1 MNSDQSSFVEN
12 DNGGK
17 TGGEGGV
24 YSDALPLPFPMGL
37 SSVTSSEV
45 YGRSCDKDVRRMFR
59 PRSRGEFGV
68 WMEKVSGEEEAKED
82 GESVGTPC
90 AELPMENPD
99 SRETANKSC

>member
-17 TGGEGGV
+17 TGGEEDV
-24 YSDALPLPFPMGL
+24 YSDVLPLPFPTET
-37 SSVTSSEV
+37 SSVTSFEV
-45 YGRSCDKDVRRMFR
+45 YGRSCGRDVRRMFR

-68 WMEKVSGEEEAKED
+68 WMENMSAEEEANED
-82 GESVGTPC
+82 GESAGTPC
-90 AELPMENPD
+90 AELPKENPD